1 MAKICNNCKKQVDD
15 NVNFCPYCK
24 SQSFTNSN
32 EIVTVGDSSL
42 MHRLFYWNYDGYYM
56 LSKSKLAGLGVFFVL
71 GILGLFSGAPP
82 VMIVVA
88 IILALIVFLL
98 FYAVHAMLPNPQKPK
113 MINNDYGLVQDLKH
127 FLFFWQ
133 NREGGFALSK
143 TKIISHLVFVLFF
156 LVGITAPSSNIVV
169 GVLVGLFFEIP
180 VFLVGYGVH
189 KIINPNPEGKTIEHK
204 KPKEI
209 KKAKEVKKPKM
220 PKIRKPKE
228 APAPVFGAYADEVND
243 LKDEFDAKEKS
254 TRDLIEK
261 RFAPP
266 QLTYTKF
273 ITVVDK
279 SSKLFNEQASNA
291 LTMIELATDPSPK
304 LENEIKSKIDILKT
318 IIAKIDDLKNEL
330 VLNMG
335 ESDHEDVESLFGE
348 MNDLIDSVKDY
359 EQ

>member
-32 EIVTVGDSSL
+32 EIVTVGDNSL

-204 KPKEI
+204 KPKQI

-228 APAPVFGAYADEVND
+228 TAEPVFGAYADEVND

-335 ESDHEDVESLFGE
+335 ASDHEDVASLFGE